1 MANLNID
8 EFINSQ
14 LSELANTTNS
24 LQESNT
30 QQLWSSNVLR
40 ILGYGLLGLALF
52 DWIEILSS
60 NDLRNFVSQFQVMGE
75 LIERLPVPLI
85 GMGLVFAGGLDNRT
99 RLEIAILN
107 LLSWLS
113 LLLGIFFILLIPLGI
128 FNTIQ
133 INSASI
139 ASINIQYDQKT
150 SQVNEFEKQ
159 VREATPEKIQNILK
173 SQGRT
178 INSKNPQELKDKI
191 LSEISQ
197 SKKKLKTQADAT
209 KSKQMKDRLKK
220 SVKWSLAGLLSG
232 VLFISIWKYTDWVR
246 IAKLERS

>member
-14 LSELANTTNS
+14 LSQLTNTTAS
-24 LQESNT
+24 IQESSI
-30 QQLWSSNVLR
+30 QQLWSSIILR

-52 DWIEILSS
+52 DWIEILSA
-60 NDLRNFVSQFQVMGE
+60 NDLRNFVSQFQVAGE
-75 LIERLPVPLI
+75 IIERVPVPLI
-85 GMGLVFAGGLDNRT
+85 GMGLIFAGGLDNRS

-107 LLSWLS
+107 LLSSLS
-113 LLLGIFFILLIPLGI
+113 LLLGILFILLVPLGI

-139 ASINIQYDQKT
+139 VSINIQYEQKL
-150 SQVNEFEKQ
+150 SQANDFEKQ
-159 VREATPEKIQNILK
+159 VREAPPERVQDIFK
-173 SQGRT
+173 SQGRPT
-178 INSKNPQELKDKI
+178 DGKNPQELKDKI
-191 LSEISQ
+191 LSEVSQ
-197 SKKKLKTQADAT
+197 SKKELKTQADLT
-209 KSKQMKDRLKK
+209 KSKQMKDRLRK

-246 IAKLERS
+246 IAKLEKS